1 MKNARPIKDE
11 ASAADQ
17 GAPIVNPGSLPVRR
31 ATVTA
36 EVLARLLAG
45 ERMTG
50 LDAVTCASTTRLS
63 AVVHYLQTDYGWT
76 IERTDRAAGCR
87 DGRMAWVRVYW
98 LAPEVIAQAGAAG
111 ATGAAGWCSEVR
123 TARLHLR
130 TKAAHARRA
139 AERANA
145 NLSNCPTPG
154 QWSLFD
160 GQGAQ
165 Q

>member
-1 MKNARPIKDE
+1 MKNARSIKDE

-17 GAPIVNPGSLPVRR
+17 GAPIVTPGAYPVRR

-45 ERMTG
+45 ERLTG
-50 LDAVTCASTTRLS
+50 LEAVTSASTTRLS
-63 AVVHYLQTDYGWT
+63 AVVHYLHTDYGWR
-76 IERTDRAAGCR
+76 IERTDKATGCR
-87 DGRMAWVRVYW
+87 DGRVAFVSVYW
-98 LAPEVIAQAGAAG
+98 LAPEVIALAVAAG
-111 ATGAAGWCSEVR
+111 AGGWCSEVR
-123 TARLHLR
+123 AARLHLR

-145 NLSNCPTPG
+145 SRSARPNSG

-165 Q
+165 P

>member
-1 MKNARPIKDE
+1 MNSARPIKDE
-11 ASAADQ
+11 ASAPGK
-17 GAPIVNPGSLPVRR
+17 GAPIVTPGAYPAKR

-50 LDAVTCASTTRLS
+50 LDAVTSASTTRLS
-63 AVVHYLQTDYGWT
+63 AVVHYLKTDYGWT

-98 LAPEVIAQAGAAG
+98 LAPEVIAQAFTA
-111 ATGAAGWCSEVR
+111 GAAGWCAEVR
-123 TARLHLR
+123 RARLALR
-130 TKAAHARRA
+130 TKAAQARRA

-145 NLSNCPTPG
+145 NRSNRPTPG

-165 Q
+165 P